1 MITPI
6 KLDPH
11 MPHTTAVLK
20 YYSRCDAIRKSI
32 KNGDFK
38 TFHKIFADLQS
49 DNYFNENSYQ
59 EYMIMAAASGNLQC
73 FECLQPYVSEPT
85 VYSDA
90 LNNAAEKGHLTLVQ
104 HIAPLVDAYSQ
115 EEGLCMAVLYNRID
129 VVQHLLPLCNPKN
142 QSSKFLAAA
151 AAEGHTELFE
161 LLYPLSNPEDALRYI
176 QRKFPTQPD
185 HWAMLEQ
192 RIVRDKLLAVMPH
205 DRYNKRSKI

>member
-1 MITPI
+1 MSNN
-6 KLDPH
+6 LDYGMLRARMEASVSTSYGAMTDCIWKGDVNGLKRILSDIH
-11 MPHTTAVLK
+11 STRRLNDDTYQALMQTA
-20 YYSRCDAIRKSI
+20 AKS
-32 KNGDFK
+32 GSVAC
-38 TFHKIFADLQS
+38 FAYLQ
-49 DNYFNENSYQ
+49 Q
-59 EYMIMAAASGNLQC
+59 
-73 FECLQPYVSEPT
+73 YVAEPT
-85 VYSDA
+85 LYSDA
-90 LNNAAEKGHLTLVQ
+90 LNSAAEKGHLTLVQ

-129 VVQHLLPLCNPKN
+129 VVHHLLPLCNPKN

-192 RIVRDKLLAVMPH
+192 RIVRDKLLAVMPP
-205 DRYNKRSKI
+205 DRSNKRSKI